1 MVNYWILGLNAEP
14 AGVCRG
20 LTSAGLQTGSKE
32 IAYLM
37 FFTFFG
43 YLRGKGRSPA
53 E

>member
-20 LTSAGLQTGSKE
+20 LTSAGLQSGSKE
-32 IAYLM
+32 IAGLM
-37 FFTFFG
+37 FFTFFV
-43 YLRGKGRSPA
+43 YFRRKGRLPA